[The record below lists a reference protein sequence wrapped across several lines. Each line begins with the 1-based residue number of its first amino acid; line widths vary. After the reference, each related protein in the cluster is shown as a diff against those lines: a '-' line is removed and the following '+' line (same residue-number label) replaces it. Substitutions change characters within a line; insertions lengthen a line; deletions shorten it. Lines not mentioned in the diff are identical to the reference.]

1 MIKIILRQ
9 IITISLSF
17 LITINVAAQL
27 IYPKGPVKIV
37 VPYPAGGA
45 ADITTRIFAQRLTEL
60 IGQPFIVD
68 NKPGGGTNIAAA
80 IVARSLPDGYTLFV
94 DNFATHGVNKWLYK
108 ELPFDPDK
116 DFVAAAL
123 MVQGPM
129 FLIVNPLLQVSSV
142 QDLINLAKTKPGK
155 LTYGSVGIG
164 SPNHIVAELFRM
176 HTNINVVHVPYKG
189 SVEANR
195 DLLAGQIDFVFDATA
210 MSLVRAGKLKALAI
224 AHTKRWPSE
233 ANIPSMAELGFPGV
247 SVSTFFALVAPTNT
261 PIFILDKLNDA
272 ARTIAKEPEVISK
285 LMQIGLI
292 PSTANQKE
300 VVDFLNEQSTK
311 WKPILEASGAKVD

>member
-94 DNFATHGVNKWLYK
+94 DNFATHGV
-108 ELPFDPDK
+108 
-116 DFVAAAL
+116 
-123 MVQGPM
+123 
-129 FLIVNPLLQVSSV
+129 
-142 QDLINLAKTKPGK
+142 
-155 LTYGSVGIG
+155 
-164 SPNHIVAELFRM
+164 
-176 HTNINVVHVPYKG
+176 
-189 SVEANR
+189 
-195 DLLAGQIDFVFDATA
+195 
-210 MSLVRAGKLKALAI
+210 
-224 AHTKRWPSE
+224 
-233 ANIPSMAELGFPGV
+233 
-247 SVSTFFALVAPTNT
+247 
-261 PIFILDKLNDA
+261 
-272 ARTIAKEPEVISK
+272 
-285 LMQIGLI
+285 
-292 PSTANQKE
+292 
-300 VVDFLNEQSTK
+300 
-311 WKPILEASGAKVD
+311 